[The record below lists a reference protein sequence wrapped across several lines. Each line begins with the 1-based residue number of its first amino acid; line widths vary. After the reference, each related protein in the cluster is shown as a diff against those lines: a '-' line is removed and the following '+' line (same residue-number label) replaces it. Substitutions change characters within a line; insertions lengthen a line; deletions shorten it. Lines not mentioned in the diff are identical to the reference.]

1 MHFATHKFQMS
12 SSICPKGGRMGEDK
26 SGDFRFLNLITWV
39 KFDNEEC
46 AADTGDNGTCYTR

>member
-1 MHFATHKFQMS
+1 
-12 SSICPKGGRMGEDK
+12 MGEDK

-46 AADTGDNGTCYTR
+46 AADTGDNGTCYTRWREQLWLFVN